1 MPPMLREDVG
11 HVEMGTDELVEDG
24 SSRNSLACVME
35 VQHVVSFMEAC
46 IGLQPR
52 NQ

>member
-11 HVEMGTDELVEDG
+11 HVEMGADELVEVG

-46 IGLQPR
+46 IG
-52 NQ
+52 